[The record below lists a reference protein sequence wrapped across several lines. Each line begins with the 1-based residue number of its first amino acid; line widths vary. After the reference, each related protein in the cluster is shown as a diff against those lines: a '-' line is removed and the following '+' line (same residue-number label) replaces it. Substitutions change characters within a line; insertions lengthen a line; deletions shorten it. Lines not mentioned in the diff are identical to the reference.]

1 MGDNGD
7 LKTQSEIAKEKS
19 EQPKVEP
26 IMDSVARG
34 VPTPEKT
41 KDQIEAEKKSLP
53 PITDFKVCEIW
64 IRSGKLHID
73 ATAEFWSDRCRALG
87 VLEYCKDIIKEAKT
101 EPEKK
106 IMPIRGSM
114 KNFARNIF
122 KRRK

>member
-7 LKTQSEIAKEKS
+7 LKTQAEIAKEKS
-19 EQPKVEP
+19 ETPK
-26 IMDSVARG
+26 
-34 VPTPEKT
+34 
-41 KDQIEAEKKSLP
+41 AEVKEEIKKEIPPP

-87 VLEYCKDIIKEAKT
+87 VMEYCKDIIKEAHT

-106 IMPIRGSM
+106 IMPIRGNM